1 MPRPNLNRA
10 SFGEGGGGGG
20 GGGNMK
26 FSLKWIVQLS
36 SILPNL

>member
-20 GGGNMK
+20 GGGEHEIFIKMDCTIE
-26 FSLKWIVQLS
+26 FYLA
-36 SILPNL
+36 